1 MAHFNTCRDFT
12 HPWSYNWS
20 IFSGNSHTTSFPS
33 SPCGNQHNEI
43 KLQLIF
49 VQLLSTDRHEQ
60 HVSFS
65 FDPVILRN
73 TTTLKMNC
81 TNSSIDHISH
91 ILENGQNL
99 REWQLLQ
106 FNMALMIQ
114 LYWSMK
120 YYILQDFHYIGQLNL
135 LMKIKLLPT
144 TYYWYH
150 NLDYSVLAFF
160 WSEHSLA

>member
-1 MAHFNTCRDFT
+1 MAHFNTCIAFT

-33 SPCGNQHNEI
+33 SPCGNQHN
-43 KLQLIF
+43 KNKMPTF
-49 VQLLSTDRHEQ
+49 FCPSPFYWSTWTTLFFID
-60 HVSFS
+60 HV
-65 FDPVILRN
+65 VLRN